1 MSISHRKSSFTVAVL
16 SCVALSVASVQ
27 AEPADAQQ
35 ATIALGAVRAAVP
48 LEQRAA
54 FDQRIQSR
62 TASSLR
68 GIFPPKAEVNV
79 SEDIE
84 LRSPDGLVSLEGVIL
99 HFDESLI
106 TIQTSFGVVGV
117 ETFGLECFGAA
128 CPPELTPDS

>member
-1 MSISHRKSSFTVAVL
+1 MSNSHKKSSIRAAVV
-16 SCVALSVASVQ
+16 SCLALAVSPAQ
-27 AEPADAQQ
+27 AEPVDAQH

-54 FDQRIQSR
+54 FDQRMHSR

-68 GIFPPKAEVNV
+68 GIFPPKVATEV
-79 SEDIE
+79 SQDIE

-106 TIQTSFGVVGV
+106 TIKTSFGVVGV